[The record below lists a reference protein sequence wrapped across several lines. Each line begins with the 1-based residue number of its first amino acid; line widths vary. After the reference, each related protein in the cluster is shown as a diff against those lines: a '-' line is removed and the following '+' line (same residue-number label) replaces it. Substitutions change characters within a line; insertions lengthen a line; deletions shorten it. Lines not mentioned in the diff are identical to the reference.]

1 MPFNLILNLKNT
13 TMKKTAFLLLG
24 ICATALIYVSCSN
37 DNVVNQTDTTSVA
50 ASVAIDAADEMD
62 FTTGLLVTNS
72 SPAAKPATNVAGVCA
87 TITVTTPTGASYPKV
102 FTVDYGTA
110 GCADN
115 QLTRKGKLKITLSG
129 PITTTGS
136 KLTIERIDYSINGI
150 KLEGTIEYTNTTTVA
165 TVPQW
170 SRKVTNGKF
179 TDLQGRIYTNSG
191 MHTIKQTAGVD
202 TPFVLEDN
210 IYEMT
215 EGNHTVTTEKGATLT
230 LTVQETL
237 VKKYSCVY
245 ISKGKLKIE
254 GGFLKGVIDY
264 GNNDCD
270 NKFTYTHETGVSY
283 NLSM

>member
-1 MPFNLILNLKNT
+1 
-13 TMKKTAFLLLG
+13 MKKTAFLLLS
-24 ICATALIYVSCSN
+24 ICATALIYVSCSK
-37 DNVVNQTDTTSVA
+37 DDVINQTDPTAVG
-50 ASVAIDAADEMD
+50 ASVAIDAANQMD
-62 FTTGLLVTNS
+62 INTGLLVANS
-72 SPAAKPATNVAGVCA
+72 AATAKSAANVSGICA
-87 TITVTTPTGASYPKV
+87 TITVSGTTYPKV

-129 PITTTGS
+129 PVITTGS

-170 SRKVTNGKF
+170 TRKVTNGKF
-179 TDLQGRIYTNSG
+179 TDLQGRVYTNSG
-191 MHTIKQTAGVD
+191 THTVKQTAGVD
-202 TPFVLEDN
+202 TPYVLEDN
-210 IYEMT
+210 VYEMT

-237 VKKYSCVY
+237 VKKYSCTY
-245 ISKGKLKIE
+245 ISKGKLKVE
-254 GGFLKGVIDY
+254 GGFLKGVVDY

-283 NLSM
+283 NLEM